1 MKQALRHLFTAIGC
15 LALAWIGFQRESAAV
30 CFLAAILGVMLLSSA
45 RSYWIGSRLRSVQTV
60 HQPIIPQ
67 RNENKNMVFL
77 VTMTMKRPFPVLWL
91 RVTEFWI
98 RTGGEGG
105 AWMCRRLLFPR
116 RRQSLAF
123 TSSFAGAPRGV
134 YELTRIE
141 LQYGDVFGWFKH
153 NVIIRPSEENA
164 PVCVMA
170 PDISTGNE
178 SANEQYAM
186 EITES
191 LGDSEDT
198 SIYGTAERQL
208 ESAVFSTSLYG
219 EGGEPCTSVTSGMRS
234 AELRTYRAGDQWRSI
249 DWRMYAKRRLL
260 AVRVPEAGQL
270 EQWDIAVDDTWWR
283 NELTQHTTNMN
294 SKTNTNINKNTNKS
308 TNTKT
313 TANKKSSAKAN
324 TGDLQKETKLLQQME
339 ATVSAA
345 AALVRQK
352 MEAGHTVRLF
362 WISDGASVHGAR
374 NAIIAL
380 AAEQLGKRIEHR
392 WNYEEG
398 TPSMVHA
405 NAAVPRRLAVVSWD
419 RHSQKLGAAR
429 RFTGLH
435 QVDQWLNADEIQ
447 RFEPS
452 ATRIVGSQST
462 ANASVSAAASERV
475 GVRSSDRMNDSENRG
490 EYRVSTDSWTTAQG

>member
-1 MKQALRHLFTAIGC
+1 MRQVLRHLFTAIGC
-15 LALAWIGFQRESAAV
+15 LALAWIGFQRQSAAV

-45 RSYWIGSRLRSVQTV
+45 RSYWIGSRLRSVQAV
-60 HQPIIPQ
+60 HQPITPQ
-67 RNENKNMVFL
+67 CNENRDMVFL
-77 VTMTMKRPFPVLWL
+77 VTMTIKRPLPVLWL
-91 RVTEFWI
+91 RVTEFWT

-116 RRQSLAF
+116 RRQSLTF

-134 YELTRIE
+134 YELSRIE

-164 PVCVMA
+164 PVCIMA
-170 PDISTGNE
+170 PDISTGNG

-191 LGDSEDT
+191 VGDPEDT

-208 ESAVFSTSLYG
+208 ESALLSPSLYG

-283 NELTQHTTNMN
+283 NEQTQHMNTNSN
-294 SKTNTNINKNTNKS
+294 TITNTNSKS
-308 TNTKT
+308 NI
-313 TANKKSSAKAN
+313 S
-324 TGDLQKETKLLQQME
+324 DLQKKTKLLQQME

-352 MEAGHTVRLF
+352 MEAGHTVRLL

-380 AAEQLGKRIEHR
+380 AAEQPGKRVEHC

-405 NAAVPRRLAVVSWD
+405 NAAVSKRFAVVSWD
-419 RHSQKLGAAR
+419 RHSQKWGAAQH
-429 RFTGLH
+429 FTGLR
-435 QVDQWLNADEIQ
+435 QVDQWLNADGIQ

-452 ATRIVGSQST
+452 STRFVGSQIT

>member
-1 MKQALRHLFTAIGC
+1 
-15 LALAWIGFQRESAAV
+15 
-30 CFLAAILGVMLLSSA
+30 
-45 RSYWIGSRLRSVQTV
+45 
-60 HQPIIPQ
+60 
-67 RNENKNMVFL
+67 MVFL

-91 RVTEFWI
+91 RVTEFWT

-116 RRQSLAF
+116 RRQSLTF

-153 NVIIRPSEENA
+153 NAVIRPSEENA
-164 PVCVMA
+164 PVCVIA
-170 PDISTGNE
+170 PDIGTGE
-178 SANEQYAM
+178 RLANEQYAT

-191 LGDSEDT
+191 LGGPEDI
-198 SIYGTAERQL
+198 SIYGTANRQL
-208 ESAVFSTSLYG
+208 ESALVSTSLYG

-249 DWRMYAKRRLL
+249 DWRTYAKRRVL
-260 AVRVPEAGQL
+260 AVRVPEAGQP
-270 EQWDIAVDDTWWR
+270 EQWDIAVDDTLWR
-283 NELTQHTTNMN
+283 NELTPH
-294 SKTNTNINKNTNKS
+294 TNTNSHTNSHTNTN
-308 TNTKT
+308 TNTNTNSKS
-313 TANKKSSAKAN
+313 NINDSQKK
-324 TGDLQKETKLLQQME
+324 TKLLQQME

-352 MEAGHTVRLF
+352 MESGHAVRLF
-362 WISDGASVHGAR
+362 WISDGVSVYGAR

-380 AAEQLGKRIEHR
+380 AAEQPGKRVEHR

-398 TPSMVHA
+398 TPSTVHA

-419 RHSQKLGAAR
+419 RHSQKWGAAQH
-429 RFTGLH
+429 FTRLH
-435 QVDQWLNADEIQ
+435 QVDQWLNADGIQ

-452 ATRIVGSQST
+452 STRIVGSQNT

-475 GVRSSDRMNDSENRG
+475 GVRGSDRMNDSEDRKS
-490 EYRVSTDSWTTAQG
+490 VV

>member
-1 MKQALRHLFTAIGC
+1 MKQALRHLLTAIGC

-30 CFLAAILGVMLLSSA
+30 CFLAAILGVMLVSSA

-67 RNENKNMVFL
+67 RNENRNMVFL

-91 RVTEFWI
+91 RVTEFWT

-105 AWMCRRLLFPR
+105 VWMCRRLLFPR
-116 RRQSLAF
+116 RRQSLTF

-164 PVCVMA
+164 PVCIMA
-170 PDISTGNE
+170 PDIGTGNRL
-178 SANEQYAM
+178 ANEQYAV
-186 EITES
+186 EGTES
-191 LGDSEDT
+191 LGSPENT
-198 SIYGTAERQL
+198 SIYGTAERQQ
-208 ESAVFSTSLYG
+208 ESALFSPSLYG

-270 EQWDIAVDDTWWR
+270 EQWDIAVDDTGWR
-283 NELTQHTTNMN
+283 NELTQHTNTDWNKN
-294 SKTNTNINKNTNKS
+294 SNTNTNSKSNINDS
-308 TNTKT
+308 Q
-313 TANKKSSAKAN
+313 KK
-324 TGDLQKETKLLQQME
+324 TKLLQQME

-345 AALVRQK
+345 AALVRHK
-352 MEAGHTVRLF
+352 MESGHAVRLF

-380 AAEQLGKRIEHR
+380 AAEQLGKRVEHR

-405 NAAVPRRLAVVSWD
+405 NTAVPRRLAVVSWD
-419 RHSQKLGAAR
+419 RHFQKWGAAQH
-429 RFTGLH
+429 FTGLH
-435 QVDQWLNADEIQ
+435 QVDQWLNADGIQ

-462 ANASVSAAASERV
+462 VNASVSAAASERA
-475 GVRSSDRMNDSENRG
+475 GVKSSDRMNDSGNRG